1 MAKETGTRSRT
12 PERAAGRPKRVG
24 ILDVAREAG
33 VSQSTASDALNDTGR
48 VDPRTR
54 ERIRDIA
61 ARLGYRANRN
71 ARMLRGGRSG
81 ILSLLNSLPA
91 ATLGELS
98 SLEYQTHLML
108 GATMRA
114 LSHGYALVTLPLDQQ
129 PAEIDNVAPDGA
141 VLVDP
146 STESG
151 VFEWLEQTGTPMV
164 TTGRLPDRP
173 RETGWWID
181 NDLADGARRML
192 DLLQRRGARRIALLI
207 NPPTRSYSV
216 DAMAAYRQWCAE
228 RGVAPRVALTRGVAS
243 EASAHAAALDLLRE
257 PDPPDAIYAPLERQA
272 VGALRAARDL
282 GLAVP
287 DDLLLAVGSDSEG
300 TRSSTPG
307 ITALDLRPRHVG
319 ELAIDLLVEQ
329 VERRDAEPRRLTIPA
344 AIIERGSTRRP

>member
-1 MAKETGTRSRT
+1 MATEPGARGGTPNGGTGRR
-12 PERAAGRPKRVG
+12 KRVG

-108 GATMRA
+108 GATTRA
-114 LSHGYALVTLPLDQQ
+114 LSHGYAVVTLPLDQQ
-129 PAEIDNVAPDGA
+129 PAEIDNVSPDGV

-146 STESG
+146 TTDSG

-173 RETGWWID
+173 RDAGWWVD
-181 NDLADGARRML
+181 NDLTDGARRMFE
-192 DLLQRRGARRIALLI
+192 LLERRGARRIALLS

-216 DAMAAYRQWCAE
+216 DALTAYEAWCAG
-228 RGVAPRVALTRGVAS
+228 RRMQPRVALTVPVAT
-243 EASAHAAALDLLRE
+243 EDSAHAAALEILRE
-257 PDPPDAIYAPLERQA
+257 ADPPDAIYAPLERQA
-272 VGALRAARDL
+272 MGALRAARDL
-282 GLAVP
+282 GLDVP
-287 DDLLLAVGSDSEG
+287 GDVLLAVGSDSEG
-300 TRSSTPG
+300 TRASDPG
-307 ITALDLRPRHVG
+307 ITALDLRPDHVG
-319 ELAIDLLVEQ
+319 KLAIDLLVEQ
-329 VERRDAEPRRLTIPA
+329 VEHRDAEPRRLTIEA
-344 AIIERGSTRRP
+344 AIIERGSTLRL